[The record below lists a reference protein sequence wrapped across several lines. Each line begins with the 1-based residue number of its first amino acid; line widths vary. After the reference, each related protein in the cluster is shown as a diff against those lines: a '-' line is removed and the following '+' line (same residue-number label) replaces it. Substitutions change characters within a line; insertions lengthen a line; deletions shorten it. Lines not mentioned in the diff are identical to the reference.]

1 MPYTIVDRNLLI
13 PEIVIKQEFFEGLE
27 ELYKKTYSRTKDYN
41 KNIYMIKYSGVRF
54 DGIIK
59 SDGEKI
65 YEVDSDDRM
74 IRNIDIDYSYLYT
87 KTLGINIS
95 QQMNTEIKKEK
106 TENNFE
112 NKSDN
117 KSNENLV
124 VKINSVPE
132 DDKKSNTSST
142 IKNVKIE
149 SENLDDMDINIKSNK
164 KSNTSSTIKNVKI
177 ESENLDDMDINI
189 KSNKKSNIV
198 IDDSDKILLKNDVDE
213 KKLKEKEDKKNE
225 LLKMCEQVMDMYN
238 LELNKIKKTELN
250 LLSIDNKIKKLI
262 NKKREKIF
270 ENITRTKDE
279 YETWKKIKYNIP
291 KENQSMVNLPESELE
306 LRENPVIPIL
316 FAAKYNYIEKILVN
330 EQVKE
335 IFTVLNNINLA
346 DLYVKDEIVLDPKI
360 IKFVEKY
367 TEISKKDL
375 HYKFDHDWDYLDN
388 EFDQVEKNS
397 FTSKKIIDA

>member
-132 DDKKSNTSST
+132 DD
-142 IKNVKIE
+142 
-149 SENLDDMDINIKSNK
+149 K